1 MSDLAAG
8 VLAVTGREL
17 GQWLIDYWPE
27 THVCVAAPRYAC
39 DLPVEIT
46 SVRVYQEAV
55 YVPAG
60 GIVARGPVVAFIA
73 DPDAG
78 ADRGPDNQASELP
91 PVHG

>member
-1 MSDLAAG
+1 M
-8 VLAVTGREL
+8 TGREL

-27 THVCVAAPRYAC
+27 AHVCVAAPAYAC

-46 SVRVYQEAV
+46 SVRVYSEAV

-78 ADRGPDNQASELP
+78 ASRGTDNETPDVPADP
-91 PVHG
+91 G